1 MPKVLTR
8 EDELH
13 GWGPRHWQFWR
24 NLAVYFCVFSVVGH
38 WLEIPYCLFNDYFFN
53 IVEDDSLVWD
63 DPMYPFLVYGFGTL
77 VCTLL
82 LVPLK
87 NYLLEKRTY
96 FAQAAIDFYI
106 ITVLVCMLM
115 ELGMG
120 LLLNQPDPVTGEY
133 PLWNNAVLPGNILG
147 QAWIVNDIL
156 LGGIAMLYTWV
167 VYPLLVKGAAKLSE
181 PAMNTLS
188 VIIIV
193 GFVILCVVKFS
204 GS

>member
-1 MPKVLTR
+1 MASFLSR

-38 WLEIPYCLFNDYFFN
+38 WMEIPYCMFNDFFFD

-77 VCTLL
+77 VCTLA

-87 NYLLEKRTY
+87 NWLIMRRSSLFAAGLE
-96 FAQAAIDFYI
+96 FYI
-106 ITVLVCMLM
+106 LTVLVCMLM
-115 ELGMG
+115 ELTMG

-147 QAWIVNDIL
+147 QAWIVNDLL
-156 LGGIAMLYTWV
+156 LGGIAMCYTWV
-167 VYPLLVKGAAKLSE
+167 VYPLLVKGAGMLSE

-188 VIIIV
+188 AVIVIGFIV
-193 GFVILCVVKFS
+193 LCVTKFT
-204 GS
+204 